1 MYYINLMVFY
11 FMVIASTGAVLFTVK
26 DIIKYRRNGEQ
37 KLFRLSGSLLIFMLI
52 FIYNYFT
59 NNCG

>member
-11 FMVIASTGAVLFTVK
+11 FMVIASTGAVLFTVR
-26 DIIKYRRNGEQ
+26 DIIKYRQNGEQ
-37 KLFRLSGSLLIFMLI
+37 KLFRLSASLLIFMLI

-59 NNCG
+59 NNCD